1 MFTLT
6 YRTHQ
11 GKEYQISTID
21 RTYIYQMFAAVIQAI
36 DCSYA
41 AVTDGFT
48 RKFCSM
54 TAMLGLTYCP
64 VKAATIQVLRNEV
77 DDMLLVRSARN
88 GVDNEYYLGLFLHI
102 LRCKGITFNS

>member
-11 GKEYQISTID
+11 GKEYQISAID
-21 RTYIYQMFAAVIQAI
+21 RTYIYQMFAAVIQAV

-48 RKFCSM
+48 GECYTVWENGKF
-54 TAMLGLTYCP
+54 AVIDG
-64 VKAATIQVLRNEV
+64 I
-77 DDMLLVRSARN
+77 
-88 GVDNEYYLGLFLHI
+88 I
-102 LRCKGITFNS
+102 LD